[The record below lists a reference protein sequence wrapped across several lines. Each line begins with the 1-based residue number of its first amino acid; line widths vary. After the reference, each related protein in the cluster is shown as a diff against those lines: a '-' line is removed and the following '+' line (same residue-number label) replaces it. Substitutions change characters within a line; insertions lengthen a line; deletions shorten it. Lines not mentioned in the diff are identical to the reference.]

1 MVSAPKLRSGVHQKD
16 CDLEGVE
23 GASPPTPSHFLLFIM
38 FAQLFAAVVSVVDV
52 AVKTVTSTVEV
63 IAGQKTPEEALKAVA
78 ETVTESPVVKS
89 VTGLVEVATGEK
101 NWEEYGTDLVESA
114 KNTSIGRVVE
124 GVVDIANGKDVG
136 DALLDAAKKTSIGEA
151 IDTTVNVI
159 SGETPIEEGV
169 NTVVKTVAGANSPI
183 ATAVKEGSAIA
194 SGETSV
200 VDGTTAVVQAVVAQ
214 TDPKQAHEIGV
225 VKEQLQ
231 NEPEVVSTAI
241 DKAIDNVTHGGFT
254 ATRELIDSTG
264 LTNMKDRQDAAI
276 ESFQKGN
283 IGEGVQHALAVT
295 PLTNT
300 VANAVDQAKGDT
312 HGAFGHEASFG
323 APKGEAL
330 TGITD
335 AVLNARTNGYYSKV
349 RDISDSTGIT
359 DIKDQLNGGFDA
371 LMAGDLETATE
382 KLLIRSAAVPNA
394 LARMAEKGSA
404 YWDDLALPSADSV
417 VALTEKSIAPLSDLG
432 SGQRVREDAKA
443 FIEDIYAGEFN
454 QAANRARSLSANAE
468 QAGFTVGAETS
479 SYIESLEIFATG
491 GREFDNLVDVTLNQY
506 LQKNNPVDSL
516 TGETA
521 EVNAI
526 IDNAGRIMEAGFG
539 GVSGDIINKDF
550 ITYSEVILPLETDV
564 VAPLM
569 TNQLAM
575 ATVFNG
581 SHPSDPNQHRNQEQ
595 FHAQPDEV
603 LA

>member
-1 MVSAPKLRSGVHQKD
+1 
-16 CDLEGVE
+16 
-23 GASPPTPSHFLLFIM
+23 M
-38 FAQLFAAVVSVVDV
+38 FAQLFAAAVSVVDV

-63 IAGQKTPEEALKAVA
+63 IAGQKTPEQAFNAVA

-89 VTGLVEVATGEK
+89 VTGLIEVANGEK
-101 NWEEYGTDLVESA
+101 DWEEYGTDLVESA

-136 DALLDAAKKTSIGEA
+136 DALLDAAKKTTIGEA
-151 IDTTVNVI
+151 IDTTSKVI
-159 SGETPIEEGV
+159 SGETSIEEG
-169 NTVVKTVAGANSPI
+169 VKTVAGADSPI
-183 ATAVKEGSAIA
+183 AAAVEEGSAIA

-214 TDPKQAHEIGV
+214 TDPKQAQEIGV

-231 NEPEVVSTAI
+231 NEPEVVSN
-241 DKAIDNVTHGGFT
+241 AIDNAINDMTYGGFT

-276 ESFQKGN
+276 QSFQKGD

-300 VANAVDQAKGDT
+300 IANAVDQEKGNT

-335 AVLNARTNGYYSKV
+335 AVLDARTDGYYSKV
-349 RDISDSTGIT
+349 RDVVDSTGIT
-359 DIKDQLNGGFDA
+359 DIKDQLDGGFDA

-382 KLLIRSAAVPNA
+382 KLLIRSTGVPNV
-394 LARMAEKGSA
+394 LARMAEKGSD
-404 YWDDLALPSADSV
+404 YWEDLSLPSAESV
-417 VALTEKSIAPLSDLG
+417 VALAEKRIAPLSDLG

-443 FIEDIYAGEFN
+443 FIKDIYAGEFS
-454 QAANRARSLSANAE
+454 QAASRARSLSVNAE

-479 SYIESLEIFATG
+479 SYIEALETFATG
-491 GREFDNLVDVTLNQY
+491 GSEFDNLVDVTFNQY
-506 LQKNNPVDSL
+506 LEKNDSVDSL
-516 TGETA
+516 TGETFDF
-521 EVNAI
+521 I
-526 IDNAGRIMEAGFG
+526 GTSDNLGRIMEAGFG
-539 GVSGDIINKDF
+539 SVSGDIFDTDF
-550 ITYSEVILPLETDV
+550 VTNPEVILPLQADV
-564 VAPLM
+564 VAPLL
-569 TNQLAM
+569 TDQQAEALI
-575 ATVFNG
+575 FNG
-581 SHPSDPNQHRNQEQ
+581 SHQSDPTKPHHQDQ
-595 FHAQPDEV
+595 FHAQHDDV

>member
-1 MVSAPKLRSGVHQKD
+1 
-16 CDLEGVE
+16 
-23 GASPPTPSHFLLFIM
+23 M
-38 FAQLFAAVVSVVDV
+38 FAQLFVAAVSVVDV

-63 IAGQKTPEEALKAVA
+63 IGGQKTPEEAFNAVV

-89 VTGLVEVATGEK
+89 VTGLVKVATGEK

-214 TDPKQAHEIGV
+214 TDPKQAREIGV

-231 NEPEVVSTAI
+231 NEPEVVSQS
-241 DKAIDNVTHGGFT
+241 IDNAINSITYGGFT
-254 ATRELIDSTG
+254 LARELIDSTG
-264 LTNMKDRQDAAI
+264 LTNMKERQGAAI
-276 ESFQKGN
+276 RSFQKGN

-323 APKGEAL
+323 APKGKAL

-335 AVLNARTNGYYSKV
+335 AVLNSRTNGYYSKV
-349 RDISDSTGIT
+349 RDLSDSTGLT
-359 DIKDQLNGGFDA
+359 DIKDQFNGGFDA
-371 LMAGDLETATE
+371 LMAGDLKTATE
-382 KLLIRSAAVPNA
+382 KLLIRSAVVPNV
-394 LARMAEKGSA
+394 LTRMAEKGSA
-404 YWDDLALPSADSV
+404 YWEDLALPSSKSV
-417 VALTEKSIAPLSDLG
+417 VALAEKSIAPLSDLG

-443 FIEDIYAGEFN
+443 FIEDIYAGEFK
-454 QAANRARSLSANAE
+454 QAANRARSLSVNAE
-468 QAGFTVGAETS
+468 QAGFTVGADTS
-479 SYIESLEIFATG
+479 SYIKALEIFATRG
-491 GREFDNLVDVTLNQY
+491 SEFDNLVDVTLNQY

-521 EVNAI
+521 EVI
-526 IDNAGRIMEAGFG
+526 GTIDNAGRTMEAGFG
-539 GVSGDIINKDF
+539 GVSGDIFDTDF
-550 ITYSEVILPLETDV
+550 ITNPEVILPFQADVATPLLTDQPATAPIFDTDFITNPEV
-564 VAPLM
+564 ILPFQADVATPLL
-569 TNQLAM
+569 TDQP
-575 ATVFNG
+575 ATAPIFNG
-581 SHPSDPNQHRNQEQ
+581 LHQSDPTKPHHQDQ
-595 FHAQPDEV
+595 FHAQHDEV

>member
-1 MVSAPKLRSGVHQKD
+1 MGSTPKLRSGVHQKD

-38 FAQLFAAVVSVVDV
+38 IAQLFAAAVSVVDV

-231 NEPEVVSTAI
+231 NEPEVVS
-241 DKAIDNVTHGGFT
+241 KAIDNAINRITHSGFT
-254 ATRELIDSTG
+254 PARELIDSTG

-276 ESFQKGN
+276 RSFQKGD
-283 IGEGVQHALAVT
+283 IGEGVQHALAVA
-295 PLTNT
+295 PVNNI

-323 APKGEAL
+323 APKGKAL

-404 YWDDLALPSADSV
+404 YWEDLALPSADSV

-454 QAANRARSLSANAE
+454 QAANRARSLRVNAE

-479 SYIESLEIFATG
+479 SYVEALELFATG
-491 GREFDNLVDVTLNQY
+491 GSEFDNLVDVTLNQY